1 MSKQR
6 LGQAGARGRLD
17 RVGAYWRELSNHLVE
32 AWFIATAKPWA
43 ALLNRLRSLRDFSR
57 RC

>member
-17 RVGAYWRELSNHLVE
+17 RFGAYWRELSNHWVE
-32 AWFIATAKPWA
+32 AWFLATTKARTEFSK
-43 ALLNRLRSLRDFSR
+43 RLRALFDFSR
-57 RC
+57 RR